1 MKKICLKYSRI
12 INALIL
18 SLLPI
23 TVCLLRALV
32 ARQSLFDVW
41 FCGSN
46 WPDELFYY
54 QMTSGVVHHGIPQGY
69 FGYNEG
75 TAQFLSFGTWNPL
88 LLLFWSLY
96 GAVFGWNIL
105 SPVICNIVLM
115 TVALFLFAFFAKP
128 GFAKTIILFALL
140 FVLTPISRFLMSC
153 MPEISVLAI
162 VTVMLGLW
170 YRANEGYRPSYMV
183 ISYVLL
189 FISVLMRPYLLLFVI
204 IPAVREFKQRKLKIT
219 VPMAV
224 AFLSLSAYGITTKLF
239 SSPYFYNAISL
250 DWITGFFAY
259 GPKRG
264 FEIFKNTFMAKGSDI
279 VGRIWPGLRYGE
291 AGNAYY
297 GVFVA
302 FMIIFI
308 VIGIKDLIMKR
319 KNALFTF
326 SYALILIGMLFA
338 LTMMYTLNEG
348 ARHLLI
354 FIAAGCM
361 ILSVRDFDKT
371 DIAVPVGCFLIFSW
385 VFIYKGTDNYYYHVS
400 FKDEGAEYVEDIALQ
415 AKDGMALSKG
425 LSWDNTVI
433 WVSLDYI
440 PESDEYAET
449 VWRMLYGLPE
459 GYGLNICSADYVKDN
474 IDDLKS
480 RYIATV
486 PGGTV
491 EKELLGKDPEL
502 IAENEF
508 FVLYRI
514 RN

>member
-1 MKKICLKYSRI
+1 
-12 INALIL
+12 
-18 SLLPI
+18 
-23 TVCLLRALV
+23 
-32 ARQSLFDVW
+32 
-41 FCGSN
+41 
-46 WPDELFYY
+46 
-54 QMTSGVVHHGIPQGY
+54 
-69 FGYNEG
+69 
-75 TAQFLSFGTWNPL
+75 
-88 LLLFWSLY
+88 
-96 GAVFGWNIL
+96 
-105 SPVICNIVLM
+105 
-115 TVALFLFAFFAKP
+115 
-128 GFAKTIILFALL
+128 
-140 FVLTPISRFLMSC
+140 
-153 MPEISVLAI
+153 
-162 VTVMLGLW
+162 
-170 YRANEGYRPSYMV
+170 
-183 ISYVLL
+183 
-189 FISVLMRPYLLLFVI
+189 
-204 IPAVREFKQRKLKIT
+204 
-219 VPMAV
+219 
-224 AFLSLSAYGITTKLF
+224 
-239 SSPYFYNAISL
+239 
-250 DWITGFFAY
+250 
-259 GPKRG
+259 
-264 FEIFKNTFMAKGSDI
+264 
-279 VGRIWPGLRYGE
+279 
-291 AGNAYY
+291 
-297 GVFVA
+297 
-302 FMIIFI
+302 MIIFI